1 MNLCFQEID
10 QGPIT
15 RAVAETAA
23 SRLSNEYR
31 RLVRPEDFSL
41 LAEIDRAGPDCT
53 PVSEQTRR
61 LLYDLVLL
69 EYNSYWWQSHPA
81 VRTLDGY
88 RIAASRVAESTHERP
103 AS

>member
-1 MNLCFQEID
+1 
-10 QGPIT
+10 
-15 RAVAETAA
+15 VAETA
-23 SRLSNEYR
+23 SGPLSNEYR

-41 LAEIDRAGPDCT
+41 LAEIDRAGAACT

-81 VRTLDGY
+81 VRALDGY
-88 RIAASRVAESTHERP
+88 RIAASSAVESTHERP
-103 AS
+103 TS